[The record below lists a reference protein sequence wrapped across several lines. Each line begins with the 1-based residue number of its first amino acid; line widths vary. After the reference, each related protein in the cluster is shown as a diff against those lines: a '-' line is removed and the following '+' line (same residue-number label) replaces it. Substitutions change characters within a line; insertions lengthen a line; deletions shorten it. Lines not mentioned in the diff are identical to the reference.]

1 MIAQVLS
8 SPFAKTRPCIYS
20 TWRFH
25 RNHLYLFFEVGNQ
38 HPVSFFLWKTF
49 QIGLLEPVKEI
60 VRRWCLKPWIFLHQS
75 ISLIFFFF
83 VTSFFQIWSVS
94 MLIYLSLPSNWL
106 AFVMHVEEG
115 EQKTAMEQG
124 YGHARMV
131 DSRKVEYWVR
141 YLANII
147 CRTNQLFAANDQRT
161 QSELSCCHPRHKA
174 YIFSLLFAQFMI
186 FSAIK
191 FQNKFS
197 KCSLLGSFFT
207 GA

>member
-1 MIAQVLS
+1 
-8 SPFAKTRPCIYS
+8 
-20 TWRFH
+20 
-25 RNHLYLFFEVGNQ
+25 
-38 HPVSFFLWKTF
+38 
-49 QIGLLEPVKEI
+49 
-60 VRRWCLKPWIFLHQS
+60 
-75 ISLIFFFF
+75 
-83 VTSFFQIWSVS
+83 
-94 MLIYLSLPSNWL
+94 
-106 AFVMHVEEG
+106 MHVEEG
-115 EQKTAMEQG
+115 EQKTTMEQG

-174 YIFSLLFAQFMI
+174 YIFSLLFAQFKI

-191 FQNKFS
+191 FQNKFR